1 MQRAESEESTPT
13 AISGRDGG
21 IDALRGVAILTMV
34 ASHLARDILPEPHPY
49 WLRVYGSVAAPMFIL
64 LAGMTTGRTQSRRNH
79 PLRHYVERG
88 TFMVLVAALLDVL
101 LWGIYPFVSF
111 DVLYLIGVALPV
123 TAVFARL
130 SPRGQTGILVLVLT
144 ISPPLRR
151 LWGYP
156 AHVLTLSLD
165 DPLSVY
171 SEYFGRI
178 VHQFWISGWF
188 PVFPWIFFSL
198 LGIRVFQWRSRAPEH
213 FQGYL
218 LRAGIPLIVLGA
230 LCAWDLPVRLF
241 TRQGYTEL
249 FYPASIAYVLIASG
263 AVLLIFRLAGFAWF
277 QHCRPLV
284 HLGRC
289 SLVMYLIHL
298 AIIHLFLRPT
308 VGKVHLPGFLAVYG
322 LLMLGLVV
330 LALAIDAFKQRVGGQ
345 MPTIAKIL
353 LGG

>member
-1 MQRAESEESTPT
+1 MISPT
-13 AISGRDGG
+13 VPQTARDEG

-34 ASHLARDILPEPHPY
+34 ASHLARDILPEPHPF

-64 LAGMTTGRTQSRRNH
+64 LAGMMTGRTQSRRNH
-79 PLRHYVERG
+79 PLWYYVERG
-88 TFMVLVAALLDVL
+88 LFVVVIAALLDVC

-123 TAVFARL
+123 TALFARF
-130 SPRGQTGILVLVLT
+130 SARWQTGILVLVLL
-144 ISPPLRR
+144 ISPLLRR
-151 LWGYP
+151 IFGYP
-156 AHVLTLSLD
+156 PHVLSLSLD

-171 SEYFGRI
+171 SEYAGRI

-198 LGIRVFQWRSRAPEH
+198 LGIRIFQWRSRAPEH
-213 FQGYL
+213 FERYL
-218 LRAGIPLIVLGA
+218 LRAGVPLIILGA
-230 LCAWDLPVRLF
+230 LCAWDLPIRLF

-289 SLVMYLIHL
+289 SLAMYLIHL
-298 AIIHLFLRPT
+298 AIIHLILRPG
-308 VGKVHLPGFLAVYG
+308 VGKVDLAGFLAGYG
-322 LLMLGLVV
+322 LLMLVLVL
-330 LALAIDAFKQRVGGQ
+330 LATAIDAFKGRIGGH
-345 MPTIAKIL
+345 MPAAAKIL